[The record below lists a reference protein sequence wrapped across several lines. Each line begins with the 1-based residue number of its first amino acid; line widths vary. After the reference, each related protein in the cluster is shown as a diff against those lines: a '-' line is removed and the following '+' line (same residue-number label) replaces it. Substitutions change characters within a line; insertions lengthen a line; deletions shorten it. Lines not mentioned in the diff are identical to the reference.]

1 MPLPPGVINLSG
13 VPTRGGPSQHQSN
26 ATPSERPLDVITL
39 SDPVSNSYSS
49 VSEDSYDPKSGS
61 KDNEQD
67 VAPLFLSSTIS
78 RDDTRSQAEQER
90 EKLSHLKFHL
100 KHDKLQLSNS
110 KDAQV
115 LPSQYIQRPLPDASR
130 AIPRPS
136 LTDLTPPLSF
146 TLGQS
151 VQPNIFAM
159 PPPPP
164 HPFPMPYPGASQ
176 RNKRRRLPQYPGT
189 SSFSSL
195 KASKNSKWRRKLQA
209 QRQPSTEARQE
220 DIDARNIDQV
230 NFHSN
235 LHGNEE
241 RKTVDLQTIEE
252 QQDFGHDVSLA
263 ESLALIT
270 ERYLG
275 VDILDQGREVSTFVS
290 YLLDTIEILQSQARF
305 RAADSSDS
313 DSDSD
318 SGSADVAVSQ
328 PPYFQTVHRLFCT
341 TRDHH
346 HSGELSEDK
355 PVARKTK
362 SAGDADRLEAKREI
376 NNLERWA
383 GKRPSLCFVVIREH
397 CCSPNQRNDN
407 QRYEMQNHSVNPSS
421 RLESLRVVSPILHKA
436 LQKVAEFQI
445 YPESRYYEAAIEME
459 APYLFLF
466 HHRKK
471 LATLAETGPYQEVLL
486 PLMNFLEESYEA
498 EYAEAEEMFAQGH
511 VNAHH
516 IHKLFKPNQM
526 LLKKDGGDR
535 SLAFVLNDYSKAI
548 RDDITLEGWKWEYDG
563 DDLKRTN
570 ESGLIRS
577 VAEERTDICDLS
589 IHPVEFAREEDVKML
604 TQRGNKFWSMRDQA
618 YTCYTGW
625 DSGSKHHYASA
636 RFMVDTATYHMM
648 HTDTAST
655 SSSYETPR
663 QYDPWPM
670 QVNRRE
676 DLPHKAEM
684 LMPAIVHGFNLQQKK
699 WVSLNVENT
708 HPVDWNHKAFQR
720 LVLDK
725 KIKEMIHALV
735 NVQTSAKKM
744 DDIITG
750 KGNGLIILL
759 HGSPGTGKT
768 LTAESVAEIA
778 EKPLYRVTCGDI
790 GTQARDVEKY
800 LETVM
805 YLGKAWD
812 CVLLLDEA
820 DVFLEERTMADLQR
834 NSLVS
839 VFLRLLEYYEGILIL
854 TSNRVG
860 SFDEAFKSRIQVAIH
875 YDNLTK
881 MSRKAIW
888 QNFFDMIEESVEE
901 DANMPELERRLDQL
915 ASEEMNGRQIRNALL
930 TARQLAKDRKERLD
944 WEHLSQ
950 VIKTSATFNKYLKAV
965 RGHTDEQWAR
975 GESLR

>member
-1 MPLPPGVINLSG
+1 
-13 VPTRGGPSQHQSN
+13 
-26 ATPSERPLDVITL
+26 
-39 SDPVSNSYSS
+39 
-49 VSEDSYDPKSGS
+49 
-61 KDNEQD
+61 
-67 VAPLFLSSTIS
+67 
-78 RDDTRSQAEQER
+78 
-90 EKLSHLKFHL
+90 
-100 KHDKLQLSNS
+100 
-110 KDAQV
+110 
-115 LPSQYIQRPLPDASR
+115 
-130 AIPRPS
+130 
-136 LTDLTPPLSF
+136 
-146 TLGQS
+146 
-151 VQPNIFAM
+151 
-159 PPPPP
+159 
-164 HPFPMPYPGASQ
+164 MPYPGASQ
-176 RNKRRRLPQYPGT
+176 RNKRRRLPQFPET
-189 SSFSSL
+189 SPFASF

-209 QRQPSTEARQE
+209 QRQPSTEARRE
-220 DIDARNIDQV
+220 DIDARNIEQV
-230 NFHSN
+230 NVHSN

-241 RKTVDLQTIEE
+241 RKEMDLQTKTIKE
-252 QQDFGHDVSLA
+252 QQDSGHDVSLA

-318 SGSADVAVSQ
+318 SGSVDVAVSQ

-341 TRDHH
+341 VEDHH
-346 HSGELSEDK
+346 HSGKLSEDE

-362 SAGDADRLEAKREI
+362 SAGDTDRLEAKREI
-376 NNLERWA
+376 NNLETWA
-383 GKRPSLCFVVIREH
+383 DKRPSLCFVVIREH

-407 QRYEMQNHSVNPSS
+407 QRHEMQNHSVNPSS
-421 RLESLRVVSPILHKA
+421 RLESLRVVSPILQKA

-445 YPESRYYEAAIEME
+445 YPESKYYEAAIEME

-466 HHRKK
+466 HHRKR
-471 LATLAETGPYQEVLL
+471 LATLAETEPYQEVLL

-498 EYAEAEEMFAQGH
+498 EYVEAEQMFAQGH
-511 VNAHH
+511 VNARH
-516 IHKLFKPNQM
+516 IHKLFKPNQL
-526 LLKKDGGDR
+526 LLKKDRGDH
-535 SLAFVLNDYSKAI
+535 SLAFVLNDYSQAT
-548 RDDITLEGWKWEYDG
+548 RDDITLKGWKWQYDG
-563 DDLKRTN
+563 NDLKRTN

-577 VAEERTDICDLS
+577 VAEERADIRDLS
-589 IHPVEFAREEDVKML
+589 VHPVEFAREADVKML

-648 HTDTAST
+648 HTVST

-670 QVNRRE
+670 KVNRRE

-790 GTQARDVEKY
+790 
-800 LETVM
+800 
-805 YLGKAWD
+805 
-812 CVLLLDEA
+812 VLLLDEA